1 MIDLTLGRSLR
12 LAAENYPDRIAAR
25 CDGESVTHRELD
37 RAGNR
42 IAHALLQLGFERG
55 DRVGIILPNGIQY
68 LAIVYAVAKTGITA
82 IFLNYR
88 FTGREIAYQLRDS
101 AARAVIYGAEF
112 ADVVRE
118 AKREVPDVLTIG
130 ADTVTDGDVGSL
142 SDISNCPDTDPG
154 VEVLENDI
162 FYLGYTSGTTG
173 FPKGAIVTH
182 RNRSLAYR
190 YWAIEYK
197 FGSDDRYLH
206 PGPFHHSVQLGF
218 TLAQLSQGGTVS
230 ILSKFDAENALRVMH
245 EDRITWSFM
254 VPFMYN
260 AILALPQNV
269 RDGFD
274 LSALRT
280 FISAASPLPTAVKDG
295 LLDAFPSVGLNEF
308 YGATEAGVVT
318 NLKPCDQRRKI
329 RCVGKPILDM
339 EIRIVD
345 DDGAELPAG
354 TVGHLFMKG
363 PTLFDGYY
371 GAADKTASAFRDGWC
386 TLGDLARK
394 DEEGYLYIVD
404 RVKDVIKSGGVNIFP
419 SEIEEVLALH
429 PAVFEVSVVGIP
441 DATWGEAAHAIVV
454 PKVDASLSGDELL
467 AYCRGLLAGY
477 KIPKSLEFR
486 ADLPRNP
493 GGKVLKRVLRDEF
506 WKDHTVRV

>member
-1 MIDLTLGRSLR
+1 MLDLTLGRTLR

-25 CDGESVTHRELD
+25 CDGSIITHRDLN

-42 IAHALLQLGFERG
+42 LAHALLRLGFVKG
-55 DRVGIILPNGIQY
+55 DQMGIIMPNGIDY
-68 LAIVYAVAKTGITA
+68 LAIVYATAKVGITA

-88 FTGREIAYQLRDS
+88 FTGREIAYQLKDS
-101 AARAVIYGAEF
+101 GARAVIYSAEF
-112 ADVVRE
+112 ESVVHD

-130 ADTVTDGDVGSL
+130 ADAMAGGDFASL
-142 SDISNCPDTDPG
+142 RDVSGYPDTDPG
-154 VEVLENDI
+154 VEVLESDI

-190 YWAIEYK
+190 YWAIEYE
-197 FGSDDRYLH
+197 FGADDRYLH

-230 ILSKFDAENALRVMH
+230 ILSKFDPENALRVIH
-245 EDRITWSFM
+245 DDRITWSFM

-260 AILALPQNV
+260 AILALPEAT
-269 RDGFD
+269 RARFD
-274 LSALRT
+274 VSSLRT
-280 FISAASPLPTAVKDG
+280 LISAASPLPTAVKDG
-295 LLDAFPSVGLNEF
+295 VLDAFPSVGLHEF

-318 NLKPCDQRRKI
+318 NLRPPDQRRKI

-339 EIRIVD
+339 EVRILN
-345 DDGAELPAG
+345 DDGAELPPG
-354 TVGHLFMKG
+354 TVGNLFMKG
-363 PTLFDGYY
+363 PTLFEGYY
-371 GAADKTASAFRDGWC
+371 GSAEKTASAFRDGWC
-386 TLGDLARK
+386 TLGDLARQ
-394 DEEGYLYIVD
+394 DDEGYLYIVD

-419 SEIEEVLALH
+419 SEIEELLTLH
-429 PAVFEVSVVGIP
+429 PEVFEVAVVGIP
-441 DATWGEAAHAIVV
+441 DATWGEAVHAIVV
-454 PKVDASLSGDELL
+454 PQAGASPSRDQLL
-467 AYCRGLLAGY
+467 THCRGGLAGY
-477 KIPKSLEFR
+477 KIPKSMEFR
-486 ADLPRNP
+486 EHLPRNP